1 MLHACV
7 ERFDVTGTVGK
18 ILGTKRGLRSFVG
31 SCRLLQ
37 YDLALVLFRVQL
49 WLMISANCQK
59 EYLVKFQKKKVFG
72 TWQMFVY
79 VVFLLNWQIF
89 LRRCLSLTEARFPVI
104 HSLCDSWYQF
114 FNCHIRYECSISS
127 TYFLGSNRNT
137 QSTCC
142 IYILHDKLQ
151 WPVVLIYV

>member
-31 SCRLLQ
+31 SSILLQ

-49 WLMISANCQK
+49 WLMINANCQK

-89 LRRCLSLTEARFPVI
+89 LRRCLSSTKAWLPVI
-104 HSLCDSWYQF
+104 HSLRDSWCQF
-114 FNCHIRYECSISS
+114 FNCHIRYEFSISG
-127 TYFLGSNRNT
+127 TYFLGLMKYAEHLLYLYTS
-137 QSTCC
+137 
-142 IYILHDKLQ
+142 
-151 WPVVLIYV
+151 W